1 MLYLCNRME
10 AALVLDYKALYER
23 EKAEK
28 EALQIT
34 LAALRHEI
42 DQLKKMI
49 FGSRHERF
57 VAESPIGQL
66 TLDLAVDAI
75 ATAAEMEEVTI
86 TKTITKSASKP
97 IVHPGRSPLP
107 ASLRREETILE
118 PSIIP
123 EGSKKIGE
131 EITEELEYEPGEL
144 YVKKYVRPKYATP
157 QLPQSLSAE
166 IIIAPMPVRPIE
178 KAIAGP
184 GLLAQIAID
193 KYVDHLPL
201 YRQMQRF
208 ERAGVKIAYSTLS
221 DWVSATCTLI
231 DPLYQALKSE
241 VLKTGYIH
249 ADETPIKVLD
259 NDKKGKTHRGYFW
272 VYNNSPGKLVFFD
285 YQEGRGE
292 SGPQGILKEYKGYL
306 QTDGYQVY
314 DAFDKRDE
322 ITLLHCMAHAR
333 RYFTEAM
340 SNDAD
345 RANFVLERIQQ
356 LYAIERTC
364 KEMPL
369 TYDQRKEVR
378 QKEAVPILNE
388 LGKWMKDQYIQTLP
402 KSPIGKA
409 LAYSIERWDRLCLY
423 TTNGILN
430 IDNNPVE
437 NNIRPVAIGRKN
449 YLFCGSHEAAKR
461 TAVLYSLLGTCKMHG
476 VNPFVWLKDILERI
490 PCFTINNIKEL
501 LPHTWAQAQK

>member
-1 MLYLCNRME
+1 ME
-10 AALVLDYKALYER
+10 AATTADYKGLFEELKARYDALESSH
-23 EKAEK
+23 
-28 EALQIT
+28 
-34 LAALRHEI
+34 LAVLHELA
-42 DQLKKMI
+42 QLKKMI

-57 VAESPIGQL
+57 VPTSPESQL
-66 TLDLAVDAI
+66 ILDLAVDAI
-75 ATAAEMEEVTI
+75 AAAAETEEVTT
-86 TKTITKSASKP
+86 TKTITKTTTKP

-107 ASLRREETILE
+107 AHLRREETILE
-118 PSIIP
+118 PAVIP

-131 EITEELEYEPGEL
+131 EVTEELEYAPGEL

-157 QLPQSLSAE
+157 QPTASAGTE

-184 GLLAQIAID
+184 GLLAQVVID

-208 ERAGVKIAYSTLS
+208 ERAGVKIAYSTLT
-221 DWVSATCTLI
+221 DWISATCTLI
-231 DPLYQALKSE
+231 NPLYEALKSQ
-241 VLKTGYIH
+241 VLQSGYIH

-292 SGPQGILKEYKGYL
+292 SGPQGILKVYKGYL

-314 DAFDKRDE
+314 DSFDKREE

-333 RYFTEAM
+333 RYFTEAKD
-340 SNDAD
+340 NDAD
-345 RANFVLERIQQ
+345 RANYALERFQQ

-364 KEMPL
+364 KEKEL
-369 TYDQRKEVR
+369 TGEQRKEVR
-378 QKEAVPILNE
+378 GKEAVPVLQE
-388 LGKWMKDQYIQTLP
+388 LGKWMKAQYIETLP

-409 LAYSIERWDRLCLY
+409 LAYNIERWDKLCLY

-437 NNIRPVAIGRKN
+437 NSIRPVAIGRKN

-461 TAVLYSLLGTCKMHG
+461 TAMLYSLLGTCKMHG
-476 VNPFVWLKDILERI
+476 INPFDWLKDILERI
-490 PCFTINNIKEL
+490 PSFPINNIKEL
-501 LPHTWAQAQK
+501 LPYRWAQAQK